1 MSWRVGN
8 FLPVML
14 GLWSVL
20 ALSGTLAGE
29 AAKGSLDL
37 LASTPH
43 CAPVDRAPEARR
55 ARHRASP
62 FAMLLVA
69 LAHLAGERDA
79 SHACPATRSRPRP
92 AFGYALA
99 VPGC

>member
-1 MSWRVGN
+1 
-8 FLPVML
+8 ML

-43 CAPVDRAPEARR
+43 EPALDRARRSSPGTSPRVVVAMVILGRRDLRSSGQAFARPAGRRDPARR
-55 ARHRASP
+55 GVRPGRA
-62 FAMLLVA
+62 
-69 LAHLAGERDA
+69 
-79 SHACPATRSRPRP
+79 CT
-92 AFGYALA
+92 
-99 VPGC
+99 GC